1 MATEYQIRSLQEC
14 AAQTA
19 QGLNL
24 SDKCEEALAAMPSSP
39 PQPPRHLYGEFDL
52 VDIVGL
58 SLIAL
63 IPLFFVVSFVLGL
76 IEQLLVRLKLRQPR
90 QMPAFFHRQELIKP
104 PPAAPA
110 KPSDDLDVNA
120 VFAKL
125 KPPLSGSGKGE

>member
-1 MATEYQIRSLQEC
+1 
-14 AAQTA
+14 
-19 QGLNL
+19 
-24 SDKCEEALAAMPSSP
+24 MPSSP
-39 PQPPRHLYGEFDL
+39 PQPPHHLYGEFDL

-58 SLIAL
+58 GLIAL
-63 IPLFFVVSFVLGL
+63 ILLFFVVSFVLGL

-104 PPAAPA
+104 PPAAPV